1 MKLKFKN
8 ENGNVKIMIA
18 VIIVLVVII
27 IGIVI
32 FKMSA
37 KDRTVAVIEQEPYE
51 YFTLYSLDEKVG
63 IVDKK
68 GKTLIEPE
76 YTTIYI
82 PNQSKEVFFCFKG
95 DEYRVLDSK
104 GKDIFTEFSSVS
116 PITISDTSLEMEKQV
131 LCYEENGKLGLVDF
145 EGKKLSGAIYEK
157 VESLKNKPGCILV
170 KKDGMY
176 GVVDSYGNT
185 VVDIKYN
192 SVKSD
197 EFCSETE
204 GYLKTGYIVTE
215 KTKSGIIYG
224 YIDYNGEMLVEPK
237 YESITRALEYQ
248 NEEDIYLIFME
259 RGKKGVIKNKKVII
273 NSKYQAINY
282 YDLSDVFIVN
292 KNGKYGFYDSEG
304 DEILKPE
311 FTAYSIA
318 GDYIS
323 VKKDENT
330 LLYDLHGNLVN
341 SNNYRSISETGNPS
355 YFIAQDEQ
363 GYYSIISKDAEIKNN
378 YTNITYAFDNF
389 FVFTTEEGFYGILD
403 LYSGIEVEAEYE
415 FITVLENAKALEA
428 RKGTTVDIYSKDIE
442 KVLTMENGIVESVN
456 KDYTAI
462 FSDTELEYINSE
474 GKIVSNTEVYKDY
487 KLYSY
492 KAEDGK
498 WGYKDANGNV
508 VVDCRYDLVT
518 ELNQYGFAGIYQE
531 GKWGVIDATGKVVV
545 VPSFEIETYYL
556 PSFMGE
562 YLLQEQYGA
571 QCIELSDK

>member
-18 VIIVLVVII
+18 VIIVLVAII

-215 KTKSGIIYG
+215 KTKSGIILTSSAQ
-224 YIDYNGEMLVEPK
+224 E
-237 YESITRALEYQ
+237 
-248 NEEDIYLIFME
+248 
-259 RGKKGVIKNKKVII
+259 
-273 NSKYQAINY
+273 
-282 YDLSDVFIVN
+282 
-292 KNGKYGFYDSEG
+292 
-304 DEILKPE
+304 KP
-311 FTAYSIA
+311 
-318 GDYIS
+318 
-323 VKKDENT
+323 
-330 LLYDLHGNLVN
+330 
-341 SNNYRSISETGNPS
+341 
-355 YFIAQDEQ
+355 Q
-363 GYYSIISKDAEIKNN
+363 
-378 YTNITYAFDNF
+378 
-389 FVFTTEEGFYGILD
+389 
-403 LYSGIEVEAEYE
+403 EAEV
-415 FITVLENAKALEA
+415 IAV
-428 RKGTTVDIYSKDIE
+428 GPGGMVDGKEVVMQVKEGQKVIYSKYS
-442 KVLTMENGIVESVN
+442 G
-456 KDYTAI
+456 
-462 FSDTELEYINSE
+462 TEVKLDGQEYI
-474 GKIVSNTEVYKDY
+474 IVRQNDI
-487 KLYSY
+487 L
-492 KAEDGK
+492 A
-498 WGYKDANGNV
+498 V
-508 VVDCRYDLVT
+508 V
-518 ELNQYGFAGIYQE
+518 E
-531 GKWGVIDATGKVVV
+531 
-545 VPSFEIETYYL
+545 
-556 PSFMGE
+556 
-562 YLLQEQYGA
+562 
-571 QCIELSDK
+571 